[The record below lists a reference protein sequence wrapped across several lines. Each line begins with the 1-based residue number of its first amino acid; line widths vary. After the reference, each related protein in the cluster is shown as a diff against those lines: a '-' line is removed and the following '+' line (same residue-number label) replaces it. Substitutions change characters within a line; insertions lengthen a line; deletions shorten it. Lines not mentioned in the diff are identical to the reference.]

1 MREAETLAA
10 AFAPPPSS
18 SPPPP
23 LVLNAFIGFS

>member
-18 SPPPP
+18 PPPP

>member
-10 AFAPPPSS
+10 AFAPPSS
-18 SPPPP
+18 SSPPP